1 VKKNILVVEDDTTLG
16 TVLKER
22 LLTDYAVEWV
32 TTQAAALKQIDQNV
46 YDLVILDLGLPD
58 GDGFTVARQ
67 LKSKG
72 PLAPHFIFLTAQS
85 DAESRLTGYELG
97 AEEFIPKPFHLKEL
111 LMRVK
116 HVLDA
121 HVTDQKIEL
130 DSCSIDLQSFA
141 VHQKSGNIEY
151 PPVKDMMILKYLF
164 EQSPRAL
171 SRDEIINKVWGLE
184 KDLSPRTIDNAI
196 ARLRHVISDQEEKL
210 IRSVRGVG
218 YQWNPSGGPT

>member
-1 VKKNILVVEDDTTLG
+1 MKKNILVVEDDTTLG

-22 LLTDYAVEWV
+22 LLTDYEVEWV
-32 TTQAAALKQIDQNV
+32 TTQAAALKQIEHNV

-67 LKSKG
+67 LKTKG

-85 DAESRLTGYELG
+85 DPESRLAGYELG
-97 AEEFIPKPFHLKEL
+97 ADEFIPKPFHLKEL

-121 HVTDQKIEL
+121 HVADQKVEL
-130 DSCSIDLQSFA
+130 ESCSIDLQSFA

-151 PPVKDMMILKYLF
+151 PPVKDMMILKYLI

-196 ARLRHVISDQEEKL
+196 ARLRQVISDQEEKL